1 MSQKPASSEH
11 SIEVLRLDNQL
22 CFALYGAANR
32 MTRLYRPLLDA
43 LGLTYPQYLAMLVL
57 WEKNPRTVGALGE
70 ALDLDSSTLTPL
82 LKRLEAAG
90 LVERSRD
97 PDDERRVIEHILPK
111 GMATI
116 TAHLE
121 HLASHGQDSWHAQ
134 AIQVLKEKHI
144 VMPAPAEKRF
154 GTFQPLRA
162 DSSAQHRVDNGMSG
176 GCAASAAMAFGPSS
190 AGSGA
195 SSGTA
200 NATRLEQWPV
210 QLHLI
215 NPRAPYFK
223 GADLL
228 IAADCTAYACG
239 AFHQVLLAGRRLI
252 IACPK
257 LDTGKE
263 VYIDK
268 IRALVRDAGV
278 ASITIAIMDVA
289 CCGGL
294 KRLVS
299 EALAGIEHNVPIST
313 VVVSAKGGALTW
325 L

>member
-1 MSQKPASSEH
+1 MA
-11 SIEVLRLDNQL
+11 
-22 CFALYGAANR
+22 
-32 MTRLYRPLLDA
+32 T
-43 LGLTYPQYLAMLVL
+43 
-57 WEKNPRTVGALGE
+57 RTVIEIDEEKCDGCGICTTGCHEGALRVIDGKARLVGE
-70 ALDLDSSTLTPL
+70 SLCDGLGACIGECPRGALTT
-82 LKRLEAAG
+82 
-90 LVERSRD
+90 VERD
-97 PDDERRVIEHILPK
+97 VEAYDERRVIEHILPK

-134 AIQVLKEKHI
+134 ALRVLEEKNI
-144 VMPAPAEKRF
+144 AIPAPVERSF

-162 DSSAQHRVDNGMSG
+162 VSPAQHRVDNGMSG
-176 GCAASAAMAFGPSS
+176 GCTASAAMAFGPSS
-190 AGSGA
+190 AGLGA
-195 SSGTA
+195 LGGSAS
-200 NATRLEQWPV
+200 ATRLEQWPV

-215 NPRAPYFK
+215 NPRAPYFQ

-257 LDTGKE
+257 LDSGKE

-294 KRLVS
+294 KRLVN

-313 VVVSAKGGALTW
+313 VIVSAKGGALTW

>member
-1 MSQKPASSEH
+1 MA
-11 SIEVLRLDNQL
+11 
-22 CFALYGAANR
+22 
-32 MTRLYRPLLDA
+32 T
-43 LGLTYPQYLAMLVL
+43 
-57 WEKNPRTVGALGE
+57 RTVIEIDEEKCDGCGICTTGCHEGALRVIDGKARLVGE
-70 ALDLDSSTLTPL
+70 SLCDGLGACIGECPRGALTTIERDV
-82 LKRLEAAG
+82 EAY
-90 LVERSRD
+90 
-97 PDDERRVIEHILPK
+97 DERRVISHILPK

-134 AIQVLKEKHI
+134 ALQVLREKNI
-144 VMPAPAEKRF
+144 AIPARAERRF
-154 GTFQPLRA
+154 GTFKPLRA
-162 DSSAQHRVDNGMSG
+162 EPQAQHRADNGMSG
-176 GCAASAAMAFGPSS
+176 GCTASAAMTFGPSS
-190 AGSGA
+190 ASPGALGGS
-195 SSGTA
+195 A

-215 NPRAPYFK
+215 NPRAPYFQ

-257 LDTGKE
+257 LDSGKE

-294 KRLVS
+294 KRLVN
-299 EALAGIEHNVPIST
+299 EALAGIDHNVPIST
-313 VVVSAKGGALTW
+313 VIVSAKGGALTW

>member
-1 MSQKPASSEH
+1 MA
-11 SIEVLRLDNQL
+11 
-22 CFALYGAANR
+22 
-32 MTRLYRPLLDA
+32 T
-43 LGLTYPQYLAMLVL
+43 
-57 WEKNPRTVGALGE
+57 RTVIEIDEDKCDGCGLCATGCHEGALQIIDGKARLVGE
-70 ALDLDSSTLTPL
+70 SLCDGLGACIGECPRGALTTIE
-82 LKRLEAAG
+82 REVEAY
-90 LVERSRD
+90 
-97 PDDERRVIEHILPK
+97 DERRVIEHILPK
-111 GMATI
+111 GMSTI
-116 TAHLE
+116 AAHLE
-121 HLASHGQDSWHAQ
+121 HLSSHGQDSWHAQ
-134 AIQVLKEKHI
+134 AIQVLKEKNI
-144 VMPAPAEKRF
+144 AMPLAAPRIPATPR
-154 GTFQPLRA
+154 TFSAVSATPRA
-162 DSSAQHRVDNGMSG
+162 IANGMSG
-176 GCAASAAMAFGPSS
+176 GCTASAAMAFGPSKP
-190 AGSGA
+190 AARPLPEAA
-195 SSGTA
+195 STSSM
-200 NATRLEQWPV
+200 ATRLEQWPV

-215 NPRAPYFK
+215 NPRAPYFQ

-278 ASITIAIMDVA
+278 SSITIAIMDVA

-294 KRLVS
+294 KRLVN